1 MSFPKNSSIAIIGA
15 GSSGIAAAK
24 NLIQAGFENVTLFEQ
39 SGRVGG
45 NWVYTQGVE
54 HSSVYETTHI
64 ITSKHHSAYLDFPMP
79 DHYPDYPSH
88 WLMAEYL
95 ENYAREFGVYDKVR
109 FYTRVQHITR
119 NSDGKWVIDFRDAR
133 DESAPVEQATFDVL
147 VVSNGHHW
155 NPRYPNYPGT
165 FEGEF
170 LHSHY
175 FKNNKPFEGKRV
187 LVIGAGNSGCD
198 AAVEVCRVAKKTAIS
213 MRRGYHFIPKFVFG
227 QPADVIANKFQWV
240 PDFMLDMVYDL
251 VLRLENGDITK
262 FGLQRPDHGVRQS
275 HPVSN
280 SELLYYVRHGEITP
294 KPDIARLEGKTVH
307 FKDGSKDEFDTI
319 IAATG
324 FKVTLPFFDKEFIN
338 YEDTDVRLYKRI
350 FHPEYR
356 NLMFVGL
363 IQASGC
369 FWKLADFQSKLMANY
384 LAGNF
389 TLPANMNTEID
400 REVKRIRE
408 GFTKSARHLI
418 EVDYFKYSADI
429 IKLIPGNAPAWN
441 KQKKA
446 ITA

>member
-1 MSFPKNSSIAIIGA
+1 
-15 GSSGIAAAK
+15 
-24 NLIQAGFENVTLFEQ
+24 
-39 SGRVGG
+39 
-45 NWVYTQGVE
+45 VYTEDVK

-64 ITSKHHSAYLDFPMP
+64 ITSKAHSSYLDFPMP
-79 DHYPDYPSH
+79 EHYPDYPSH

-95 ENYAREFGVYDKVR
+95 ENYAKEFGVYE
-109 FYTRVQHITR
+109 RVQFNTTVKHITR
-119 NSDGKWVIDFRDAR
+119 LADGKWNIETDKGTEV
-133 DESAPVEQATFDVL
+133 FDVL
-147 VVSNGHHW
+147 IVSNGHHW
-155 NPRYPNYPGT
+155 NPRYPNYPGQ

-170 LHSHY
+170 MHSHY
-175 FKNNKPFEGKRV
+175 FKNNKPFAGKRV
-187 LVIGAGNSGCD
+187 MVIGAGNSGCD
-198 AAVEVCRVAKKTAIS
+198 AAVEMCRVAKKTFIS

-240 PDFMLDMVYDL
+240 PDFLLDKVYDL
-251 VLRLENGDITK
+251 VLRIENGDITRW
-262 FGLQRPDHGVRQS
+262 GLKRPDHGVRMS

-280 SELLYYVRHGEITP
+280 SELLYYIRHGEITA
-294 KPDIARLEGKTVH
+294 KPDIERFEGKTVF
-307 FKDGSKDEFDTI
+307 FKDGSKEELDVI
-319 IAATG
+319 VAATG
-324 FKVTLPFFDKEFIN
+324 FKVTLPFFDKNFIN

-369 FWKLADFQSKLMANY
+369 FWKLADFQSKLLANY

-389 TLPANMNTEID
+389 KLPDNMNAEID

-429 IKLIPGNAPAWN
+429 IKHIPANAPSW
-441 KQKKA
+441 KK
-446 ITA
+446 